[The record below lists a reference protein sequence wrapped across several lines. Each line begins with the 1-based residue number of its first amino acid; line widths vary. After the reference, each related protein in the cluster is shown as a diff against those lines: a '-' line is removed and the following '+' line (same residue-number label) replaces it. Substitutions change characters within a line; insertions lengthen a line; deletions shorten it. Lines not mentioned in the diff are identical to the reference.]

1 MDSQIPSKS
10 CLRLNGFSESVS
22 IFYLSDTA
30 PVFPKPYHL
39 QFPVAVHVH
48 QNYWE
53 LQMPLAQVLHPEGS
67 VGNQPDWKVID
78 LPSTLLSHPWS
89 MTGIDILCNSLY
101 DSGGLMAR

>member
-39 QFPVAVHVH
+39 QFPVA
-48 QNYWE
+48 
-53 LQMPLAQVLHPEGS
+53 
-67 VGNQPDWKVID
+67 
-78 LPSTLLSHPWS
+78 LLS
-89 MTGIDILCNSLY
+89 MYIKITGNCKCCWPRCFIQK
-101 DSGGLMAR
+101 GV